1 MAAAQSAKEAERQRR
16 LADEHARLASVAGQM
31 ARNFAAS
38 ATSEHRLAR
47 TLIELEPLGYSL
59 LADRRWPGSVRGT
72 VDLILVGPGGVI
84 IVDTTAC
91 REITVAAGHAYRGE
105 EDVTPEIAQ
114 LADLLFRAQTGL
126 AEIGLAAGEISA
138 MAVVCSELPRTEL
151 FGVTLLGEAAAV
163 TDIARRGI
171 RLNAEQIARVRTEL
185 DRLFPPL
192 TTGPISVVT
201 PEPVT
206 PEPVTSKPVTSKPV
220 APEPVMPEPAS
231 VEVDT
236 HSPIAGIPIAV
247 DLDGLTT
254 QQIQDALLEGI
265 RKAPIEEWMAFLDPA
280 QARLVRRS
288 FNGPS
293 RIRGAAG
300 TGKTVVAL
308 HRAAHL
314 ARTMEGRV
322 LVTTFVRTLP
332 RVLSALMLRL
342 APDVADRIDFRS
354 VHSFA
359 RDVLVQRGR
368 PVVIDT
374 AAADR
379 VFKDLWESEFKDG
392 ILGRIDPAPAYWQEE
407 IAYVLKGRGLSS
419 FAQYADLTRV
429 GRRRP
434 LTREQRIEVW
444 GLYVAYERA
453 IASRDILDWEDV
465 VLEAESS
472 LAVTPL
478 LGYAAVVVDE
488 AQDLSAAMV
497 RMLHSVVGDEPDG
510 LNLVG
515 DGQQTIYPGGYTLA
529 EAGISIT
536 GRSVVL
542 GRNYRNTAEIADFAS
557 GLVEGDTV
565 ADIENGA
572 PVEDLADVTRRGPRP
587 VYTVF
592 PSRYTHDSSLVE
604 RVQRIV
610 EDSDGTV
617 GYGDIGVLAL
627 YGWHAREAADALEA
641 AGIPVLQLEK
651 YDGTPTDAVKFG
663 TIKRAKGLEFKE
675 VLVVRT
681 PPHLVQSSLVPEA
694 DDAALERRTLQRRE
708 LYVAMTRARD
718 GLWVGVA

>member
-1 MAAAQSAKEAERQRR
+1 MASSGGNTVAAAQSASEAEHQRL
-16 LADEHARLASVAGQM
+16 LADEHARLASVATQM
-31 ARNFAAS
+31 ARNFAAAADS
-38 ATSEHRLAR
+38 KHRLAR

-59 LADRRWPGSVRGT
+59 LSERKWPGPARST
-72 VDLILVGPGGVI
+72 IDLILVGPGGVV
-84 IVDTTAC
+84 IVAATGWHDV
-91 REITVAAGHAYRGE
+91 TVAAGHAFHGD
-105 EDVTPEIAQ
+105 EDVTSEVEQ
-114 LADLLFRAQTGL
+114 LADLVFRAQTGL
-126 AEIGLAAGEISA
+126 AEIGLAAGEVSA
-138 MAVVCSELPRTEL
+138 MAVIPGRSLPRTEL

-163 TDIARRGI
+163 TNIARRGS
-171 RLNAEQIARVRTEL
+171 RLNAEQIAQVRTEL

-192 TTGPISVVT
+192 TTGPITVVQ
-201 PEPVT
+201 EPVV
-206 PEPVTSKPVTSKPV
+206 PEGVV
-220 APEPVMPEPAS
+220 AEPAA
-231 VEVDT
+231 ET
-236 HSPIAGIPIAV
+236 PARGIPLDV
-247 DLDGLTT
+247 DLDSLTT

-265 RKAPIEEWMAFLDPA
+265 RKAPIDEWMAFLDPA

-288 FNGPS
+288 FAGPS

-332 RVLSALMLRL
+332 RVLSALMQRL
-342 APDVADRIDFRS
+342 APDVADRVDFRS

-368 PVVIDT
+368 PVIIDAVT
-374 AAADR
+374 ADR
-379 VFKDLWESEFKDG
+379 IFKDLWERTGTSG
-392 ILGRIDPAPAYWQEE
+392 PLGKLDPAPAYWQEE

-419 FAQYADLTRV
+419 FDQYAELPRL

-434 LTREQRIEVW
+434 LTHEQRVEMW
-444 GLYVAYERA
+444 GLYVAYEEA
-453 IASRDILDWEDV
+453 IAARNILDWEDV
-465 VLEAESS
+465 VLEAEAS
-472 LAVTPL
+472 LAATPL

-488 AQDLSAAMV
+488 AQDLSCAMV
-497 RMLHSVVGDEPDG
+497 RMLHSVVGDAPDG

-515 DGQQTIYPGGYTLA
+515 DGQQTIYPGGYTLS
-529 EAGISIT
+529 EAGVSIA

-542 GRNYRNTAEIADFAS
+542 NRNYRNTVEIAEFAA
-557 GLVEGDTV
+557 GLIEGDLIP
-565 ADIENGA
+565 DIESGA
-572 PVEDLADVTRRGPRP
+572 PSEDGSEISRRGPRP
-587 VYTVF
+587 VYTAF

-610 EDSDGTV
+610 EDSGGSTS
-617 GYGDIGVLAL
+617 YGDIGVLAL
-627 YGWHAREAADALEA
+627 HAWHAREAADALEA
-641 AGIPVLQLEK
+641 AGIPVIQLEK
-651 YDGTPTDAVKFG
+651 YDGTPTNAVKFG

-681 PPHLVQSSLVPEA
+681 PPHLVQPDAATDA
-694 DDAALERRTLQRRE
+694 DEAALERRLLQRRE

>member
-1 MAAAQSAKEAERQRR
+1 VAAAQSAQEAERERR

-38 ATSEHRLAR
+38 ADSEHRLAR

-59 LADRRWPGSVRGT
+59 LAERRWPGAARNT
-72 VDLILVGPGGVI
+72 IDLILVGPGGVV
-84 IVDTTAC
+84 IVEAKAWRDV
-91 REITVAAGHAYRGE
+91 TVAAGHAFRGQD
-105 EDVTPEIAQ
+105 DVTSELAQ
-114 LADLLFRAQTGL
+114 LAELVLRAQSGL
-126 AEIGLAAGEISA
+126 AEIGLAAGEVTA
-138 MAVVCSELPRTEL
+138 MAVVPDGTLARTEL
-151 FGVTLLGEAAAV
+151 FGVTVLGEAAAV

-185 DRLFPPL
+185 DRMFPPL
-192 TTGPISVVT
+192 TTGPIAVVPEASIET
-201 PEPVT
+201 PVR
-206 PEPVTSKPVTSKPV
+206 
-220 APEPVMPEPAS
+220 
-231 VEVDT
+231 
-236 HSPIAGIPIAV
+236 GIPLGV
-247 DLDGLTT
+247 DLDSLTT

-280 QARLVRRS
+280 QARLVRRG
-288 FNGPS
+288 FAGPS
-293 RIRGAAG
+293 LIHGAAG

-332 RVLSALMLRL
+332 RVLAALMLRL

-368 PVVIDT
+368 PVIIDV
-374 AAADR
+374 AGADR
-379 VFKDLWESEFKDG
+379 IFKDLWEREGRSG
-392 ILGRIDPAPAYWQEE
+392 PLGAIDPAPAYWQEE

-419 FAQYADLTRV
+419 FEQYAELPRL

-434 LTREQRIEVW
+434 MNFEQRVEMW
-444 GLYVAYERA
+444 RLYVAYEEA
-453 IASRDILDWEDV
+453 IAARDILDWEDV
-465 VLEAESS
+465 VLEAEAS
-472 LAVTPL
+472 LSAIPL

-488 AQDLSAAMV
+488 AQDLSCAMV
-497 RMLHSVVGDEPDG
+497 RMLHSVVGDGPDG

-542 GRNYRNTAEIADFAS
+542 NRNYRNTIQIAHFAA
-557 GLVEGDTV
+557 GLIEGDQV
-565 ADIENGA
+565 VDIESGA
-572 PVEDLADVTRRGPRP
+572 PVDDSAKVGRRGARP

-604 RVQRIV
+604 RVQRII
-610 EDSDGTV
+610 EDSDGTT

-627 YGWHAREAADALEA
+627 YPWHAREAADALEA
-641 AGIPVLQLEK
+641 AGIPVIQLEK

-681 PPHLVQSSLVPEA
+681 PPHLVQPEAGPDA
-694 DDAALERRTLQRRE
+694 DDAALERRSLQRRE

>member
-1 MAAAQSAKEAERQRR
+1 VAAGESAAIEAERQRR

-38 ATSEHRLAR
+38 ARSEKRLAR

-59 LADRRWPGSVRGT
+59 LADRKWPGAARANI
-72 VDLILVGPGGVI
+72 DLILVGPGGVI
-84 IVDTTAC
+84 IVDAKSW
-91 REITVAAGHAYRGE
+91 REVTVAAGHVFRDQT
-105 EDVTPEIAQ
+105 DVTVEIEQ
-114 LADLLFRAQTGL
+114 LADLVFRAQTGL
-126 AEIGLAAGEISA
+126 AEIGLAAGEVSG
-138 MAVVCSELPRTEL
+138 MAVFADHTLARTEL
-151 FGVTLLGEAAAV
+151 FGVTMLGEAAAV
-163 TDIARRGI
+163 TEIARRGT
-171 RLNAEQIARVRTEL
+171 RLRPEQIARVRTEL

-192 TTGPISVVT
+192 TTGPITVVS
-201 PEPVT
+201 E
-206 PEPVTSKPVTSKPV
+206 
-220 APEPVMPEPAS
+220 APESPAA
-231 VEVDT
+231 T
-236 HSPIAGIPIAV
+236 GAAIPLDV
-247 DLDGLTT
+247 DLDTLSV

-288 FNGPS
+288 FAGPS

-314 ARTMEGRV
+314 ARTTEGRV

-332 RVLSALMLRL
+332 RVLSALMERL
-342 APDVADRIDFRS
+342 APDVADRVDFRS

-368 PVVIDT
+368 PVVIDAT
-374 AAADR
+374 SADR
-379 VFKDLWESEFKDG
+379 VFKDLWERDG
-392 ILGRIDPAPAYWQEE
+392 RPGPLGKIDPAPAYWQEE
-407 IAYVLKGRGLSS
+407 IAYVLKGRGLAH
-419 FAQYADLTRV
+419 FEEYAALARP
-429 GRRRP
+429 GRRRA
-434 LTREQRIEVW
+434 LTREQRAAMW
-444 GLYVAYERA
+444 ALYVAYEEA
-453 IASRDILDWEDV
+453 ITARNILDWEDV
-465 VLEAESS
+465 VLEAEAS
-472 LAVTPL
+472 LTETPL
-478 LGYAAVVVDE
+478 LGYSAVVVDE
-488 AQDLSAAMV
+488 AQDLSCAMI
-497 RMLHSVVGDEPDG
+497 RMLHSVVGDVPDG

-529 EAGISIT
+529 EAGVSIG

-542 GRNYRNTAEIADFAS
+542 TRNYRNTAEIARFAAT
-557 GLVEGDTV
+557 LVEGDEVPDLEGGPAHDAV
-565 ADIENGA
+565 AE
-572 PVEDLADVTRRGPRP
+572 VTRRGPRP

-592 PSRYTHDSSLVE
+592 PSRTVHDTSLVE
-604 RVQRIV
+604 RVRRIV
-610 EDSDGTV
+610 AESDGST

-627 YGWHAREAADALEA
+627 YTWHAREAADALEA
-641 AGIPVLQLEK
+641 AGIPTIPLEK

-681 PPHLVQSSLVPEA
+681 PPHLVEPGLVPDL
-694 DDAALERRTLQRRE
+694 DDAARERRALQRRE